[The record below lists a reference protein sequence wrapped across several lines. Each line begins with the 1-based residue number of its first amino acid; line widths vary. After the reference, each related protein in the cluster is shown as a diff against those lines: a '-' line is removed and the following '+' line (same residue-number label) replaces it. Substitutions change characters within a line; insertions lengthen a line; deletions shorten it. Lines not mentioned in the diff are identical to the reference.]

1 VGVRRAPREVVGHVV
16 RRPPAGAAGGDGE
29 YAREALAF
37 GLLTERPGVYRV
49 WGRAWLVEK

>member
-1 VGVRRAPREVVGHVV
+1 MVGHVV